1 MAKLRIGI
9 IGTGGIARAH
19 TNMYAKFPDL
29 AEVVA
34 GSDAVPGR
42 AAEFLRENNFP
53 NAQAFDNA
61 KEMLDKVKL
70 DAVSVCT
77 YAAAH
82 AECTILALEHGVPV
96 LLEKPMC
103 VTLDEAKAIVAAE
116 KKNGTFVSVG
126 FQPRYD
132 PNLRRVKEIIESGT
146 LGKVYYVQTGGG
158 RPRNIP
164 GKLSF
169 LTKATAGGGS
179 CSDAGCYPIDLAMNS
194 IGYPK
199 PLTVSATLTNYF
211 GTDPKCNSYFPD
223 KFDVDDFS
231 TAYVRLEG
239 GIVLDYR
246 MSWFMHMDTLGDFIF
261 LGTKAG
267 LKIKQ
272 AGPVGAWD
280 GAIGSMSLFKQDEN
294 NEASYI
300 PIETPIPAEPKVDV
314 WEYKIKEFI
323 NAVASGKNIAP
334 IPTSQ
339 IIYNQA
345 IIDGM
350 MRSSALGREVE
361 CVF

>member
-1 MAKLRIGI
+1 MARLRIGI

-19 TNMYAKFPDL
+19 TNMYARFPDV

-34 GSDAVPGR
+34 GSDIVPGR
-42 AAEFLRENNFP
+42 AEAFLKENNLP
-53 NAQAFDNA
+53 NALAFDSTE
-61 KEMLDKVKL
+61 EMLDKTKL

-77 YAAAH
+77 YAATH
-82 AECTILALEHGVPV
+82 AECAIQALEHGLPV

-103 VTLDEAKAIVAAE
+103 VTLDEAKAVIAAE
-116 KKNGTFVSVG
+116 KKSGAFVTVG

-132 PNLRRVKEIIESGT
+132 LNLRRVKEIIDSGT

-194 IGYPK
+194 IGNPK
-199 PLTVSATLTNYF
+199 PLTVSATLTTYF
-211 GTDPKCNSYFPD
+211 GNDPKCNSYFPD
-223 KFDVDDFS
+223 QFDVDDFS
-231 TAYVRLEG
+231 SAYVRLEG

-272 AGPVGAWD
+272 HGPVGAWD
-280 GAIGSMSLFKQDEN
+280 GLIGSMSLFQQDAN
-294 NEASYI
+294 NEKSYI
-300 PIETPIPAEPKVDV
+300 PIETAIPAEPQVDL
-314 WEYKIKEFI
+314 WERKIKDFLD
-323 NAVASGKNIAP
+323 AVTDGNNIAP
-334 IPTSQ
+334 IPTNQ

>member
-9 IGTGGIARAH
+9 IGTGGVAGAH
-19 TNMYAKFPDL
+19 AGNYANFPDE

-34 GSDAVPGR
+34 GADIVPGKAKAFFER
-42 AAEFLRENNFP
+42 MGLP
-53 NAQAFDNA
+53 NARAFDCA
-61 KEMLDKVKL
+61 DEMLESVQL

-82 AECTILALEHGVPV
+82 AECAIKALGRGLPV

-116 KKNGTFVSVG
+116 AASGKFVSVG
-126 FQPRYD
+126 FQPRFD

-146 LGKVYYVQTGGG
+146 LGDVYYIQTGGG
-158 RPRNIP
+158 QPRHIP
-164 GKLSF
+164 GNITF
-169 LTKATAGGGS
+169 LTKETAGAGS
-179 CSDAGCYPIDLAMNS
+179 CSDAGCYPLDLALNS
-194 IGYPK
+194 VGNPK
-199 PLTVSATLTNYF
+199 PLTVSATLSTHF
-211 GTDPKCNSYFPD
+211 GNDRRYCPFSD
-223 KFDVDDFS
+223 RLDVDDFS
-231 TAYVRLEG
+231 SAYIRLEG

-246 MSWFMHMDTLGDFIF
+246 MSWFMHMDTTGDFLF

-272 AGPVGAWD
+272 EGPVGAWD
-280 GAIGSMSLFKQDEN
+280 GVMGKMTLFRQADDGKLV
-294 NEASYI
+294 
-300 PIETPIPAEPKVDV
+300 ETDV
-314 WEYKIKEFI
+314 EMVPSVNVWQGKIKTFI
-323 NAVASGKNIAP
+323 DAVAEGKNIAP

-350 MRSSALGREVE
+350 IRSSALGREVE

>member
-9 IGTGGIARAH
+9 IGTGGVANAH
-19 TNMYAKFPDL
+19 VNNYKRVAQ

-34 GSDAVPGR
+34 GCDIVPGK
-42 AAEFLRENNFP
+42 AAEFLKRHELP
-53 NAQAFDNA
+53 NAQAFESA
-61 KEMLDKVKL
+61 EEMLDKVQL

-82 AECTILALEHGVPV
+82 AKCAILALEHGLPV

-116 KKNGTFVSVG
+116 KKSGKFVTVG
-126 FQPRYD
+126 FQPRFD
-132 PNLRRVKEIIESGT
+132 PNVRHIKQIIESGA
-146 LGKVYYVQTGGG
+146 LGKVYYIQTGGG
-158 RPRNIP
+158 RPNNIP
-164 GKLSF
+164 GNLTF

-179 CSDAGCYPIDLAMNS
+179 CSDAGCYPIDLALNS
-194 IGYPK
+194 VGNPK

-211 GTDPKCNSYFPD
+211 GTDPKYCSFAGD
-223 KFDVDDFS
+223 LDIDDFS
-231 TAYVRLEG
+231 SAYVRLEG

-246 MSWFMHMDTLGDFIF
+246 MSWFMHMDTAGDFLF
-261 LGTKAG
+261 LGTEAG

-272 AGPVGAWD
+272 SGPVGAWD
-280 GAIGSMSLFKQDEN
+280 GSMGSITLFKWVDGKLQETD
-294 NEASYI
+294 I
-300 PIETPIPAEPKVDV
+300 PLKPPEDF
-314 WEYKIKEFI
+314 WLYKIQSFVE
-323 NAVASGKNIAP
+323 AVADGNNIAP
-334 IPTSQ
+334 IPTNQ

-345 IIDGM
+345 IIDGI